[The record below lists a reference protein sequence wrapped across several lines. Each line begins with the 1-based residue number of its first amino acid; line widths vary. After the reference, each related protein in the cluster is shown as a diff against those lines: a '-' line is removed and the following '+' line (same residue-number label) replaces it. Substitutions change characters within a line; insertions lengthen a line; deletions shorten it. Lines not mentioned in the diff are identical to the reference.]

1 MLDNEDQ
8 SRRERGDHDGAELAG
23 SVRRAGWDQIPGW
36 PRDAAGFATWPAPG
50 QTSTLVLNAARWAL
64 VVSALDRWADIGDTT
79 EAAVAHAQALHPQV
93 WTIGRVRRGAAHEVL
108 LTSAEHASLV
118 VIGSRGHA
126 RMAGL
131 LPGSVGLSVAA
142 YTPCPLL
149 VVRGEHD
156 PSRVVDGGTEGL
168 VVVGVDGAECR
179 PALEAAY
186 EEAQLRHLRVCAL
199 NALPPVT
206 PTPIGLPAPAPES
219 LAAASA
225 LRRGALD
232 AWTAEPRA
240 KHPEIE
246 SQVRLV
252 REGAGHALVEASR
265 EADLVVLAAHR
276 RTARFGTRL
285 GRVSHTVLRHAHAPV
300 LLVPVLLVPVD

>member
-1 MLDNEDQ
+1 MSVTPHAPVGHVVVGVDGSPGALSAVTQATLEAANRGLPLEIVAAWTLPEDGQLDSYVGQ
-8 SRRERGDHDGAELAG
+8 VRREAEEA
-23 SVRRAGWDQIPGW
+23 
-36 PRDAAGFATWPAPG
+36 
-50 QTSTLVLNAARWAL
+50 
-64 VVSALDRWADIGDTT
+64 T

-108 LTSAEHASLV
+108 LACAEHASLV
-118 VIGSRGHA
+118 VVGSRGHG

-131 LPGSVGLSVAA
+131 LLGSVSLSVAA
-142 YTPCPLL
+142 YTLCPLL

-156 PSRVVDGGTEGL
+156 PSPAVDGGPEGL
-168 VVVGVDGAECR
+168 VVVGVEGADCR
-179 PALEAAY
+179 PAVEAAY

-206 PTPIGLPAPAPES
+206 PAPIGLPAPALES

-225 LRRGALD
+225 LRRDALD
-232 AWTAEPRA
+232 TWTAAPRA

-252 REGAGHALVEASR
+252 REGAGRALVEASR

-285 GRVSHTVLRHAHAPV
+285 GRVSHTVLHHAHAPV
-300 LLVPVLLVPVD
+300 LLVPVD

>member
-1 MLDNEDQ
+1 MSATPHTPAGHVVVGVDGSPAALSAVAQAALEAANRGLPLEIVAAWMLPEDGQ
-8 SRRERGDHDGAELAG
+8 LDSYVRQVRREAEEA
-23 SVRRAGWDQIPGW
+23 
-36 PRDAAGFATWPAPG
+36 
-50 QTSTLVLNAARWAL
+50 
-64 VVSALDRWADIGDTT
+64 T

-168 VVVGVDGAECR
+168 VVVGVDGADCR
-179 PALEAAY
+179 PAVEAAY

-206 PTPIGLPAPAPES
+206 PAPIGLPAPVPES

-285 GRVSHTVLRHAHAPV
+285 GRVSHTVLHHAHAPV
-300 LLVPVLLVPVD
+300 LLVPVG